1 LSPEH
6 VIQAVFI
13 GLFLFVFIAAAFSAL
28 TREVKDLKTHRA
40 EAAAQFNKWIA
51 SIAASQLGLNPES
64 CEVVQ
69 ESETYGQERN
79 GVIYSY
85 TLTRF
90 LRTSK
95 GQYVMFKSS
104 PKKPYVKLVEP
115 AIAKIVLKE
124 KYVPLAD
131 G

>member
-1 LSPEH
+1 M
-6 VIQAVFI
+6 
-13 GLFLFVFIAAAFSAL
+13 FVFIASVFSAL
-28 TREVKDLKTHRA
+28 TREVKDLNAHRA
-40 EAAAQFNKWIA
+40 EAAEQFKLWLA
-51 SIAASQLGLNPES
+51 SNGAYQLGLNPES
-64 CEVVQ
+64 SEVVQ
-69 ESETYGQERN
+69 ESETYGQERD

-95 GQYVMFKSS
+95 GHYVMFKSS

-115 AIAKIVLKE
+115 AVAKIVLKE

>member
-1 LSPEH
+1 MRLEQ
-6 VIQAVFI
+6 VIQTVFFA
-13 GLFLFVFIAAAFSAL
+13 LFLFVFIASVFSAV

-40 EAAAQFNKWIA
+40 EAAAQFKQWLA
-51 SIAASQLGLNPES
+51 SNGACQLGLKPES
-64 CEVVQ
+64 LEVVQ
-69 ESETYGQERN
+69 ESETYGQDRS

-90 LRTSK
+90 LRTSE
-95 GQYVMFKSS
+95 GRYVMFKSS

-115 AIAKIVLKE
+115 AVAKIVLKE
-124 KYVPLAD
+124 KYVPLPD

>member
-1 LSPEH
+1 MSPEQ
-6 VIQAVFI
+6 VIQT
-13 GLFLFVFIAAAFSAL
+13 VFIALFFFLFIASVFSAL

-40 EAAAQFNKWIA
+40 DAAAQFKLWLA
-51 SIAASQLGLNPES
+51 SNGANQLGLNPES

-69 ESETYGQERN
+69 EAETYGQERN

-85 TLTRF
+85 TVTRF

-95 GQYVMFKSS
+95 GHYVMFKSS

-115 AIAKIVLKE
+115 AVAKIVLKE